1 MNRSVSAC
9 PSKAEMLERLVA
21 LRDEFVELAS
31 KGRYTDA
38 LSREWRELPHN
49 WRMALL
55 MVAGIG
61 TNVDS
66 LSTLA
71 SRSWN
76 EFPEPERIAVRVV
89 IRTGKRHLGGITAL
103 ASKV

>member
-1 MNRSVSAC
+1 M
-9 PSKAEMLERLVA
+9 KANEMPRLMK
-21 LRDEFVELAS
+21 LRDEFVRLAS
-31 KGRYTDA
+31 AGRFHDA
-38 LSREWRELPHN
+38 ASREWRELPHN

-61 TNVDS
+61 NDVDS

-71 SRSWN
+71 SRSWR
-76 EFPEPERIAVRVV
+76 ELPEAERIAMRVV
-89 IRTGKRHLGGITAL
+89 IRTGKRHLGGVTAL